1 MRMGGSLIP
10 ILRSMTLSLSSLSRN
25 DFENFLK
32 TSEKIISTISQLLE
46 ILLYMARKVSRME
59 KERGAFFEARV
70 QIVCNPLT
78 KPAFVP
84 KTLIVGRKGPTGASF
99 TPLEGNF
106 SRATN
111 PRTGNDWQPFRSR
124 LGLGNNSTRVE
135 SLPPLSIS
143 PRPFFP
149 SSFIS
154 FPFLFFF
161 RAPYEDKRENRLSP
175 LYPSINPVHRIIE
188 GPRLYRNVEKGEIG
202 DEVEIFEG
210 GKGVSQ
216 ESKPSETFRGRKIKR
231 ECKRSFQDGVSLN
244 FRERI
249 DSLFF
254 F

>member
-1 MRMGGSLIP
+1 MRTGGSLIP
-10 ILRSMTLSLSSLSRN
+10 ILPSVTLSLSSLSRN

-124 LGLGNNSTRVE
+124 RGLGNNSTRVE
-135 SLPPLSIS
+135 SLP
-143 PRPFFP
+143 
-149 SSFIS
+149 
-154 FPFLFFF
+154 
-161 RAPYEDKRENRLSP
+161 
-175 LYPSINPVHRIIE
+175 
-188 GPRLYRNVEKGEIG
+188 
-202 DEVEIFEG
+202 
-210 GKGVSQ
+210 
-216 ESKPSETFRGRKIKR
+216 
-231 ECKRSFQDGVSLN
+231 SL
-244 FRERI
+244 
-249 DSLFF
+249 SLFF
-254 F
+254 LPFFLHFLSFSFFFSRPVRGQTREPAVTSLSKH

>member
-1 MRMGGSLIP
+1 MRTGGSLIP
-10 ILRSMTLSLSSLSRN
+10 ILPSVTLSLSSLSRN

-70 QIVCNPLT
+70 QIVYNPLT

-135 SLPPLSIS
+135 SLPSLSLFFL
-143 PRPFFP
+143 PFFLHFL
-149 SSFIS
+149 SFS
-154 FPFLFFF
+154 FFF